1 MPRSPYQSDFAV
13 VREPEPVV
21 ETLDNIAGIDAVQ
34 LPRAVLRSNEASA
47 RSTKIVMTLTF
58 VMLAILVLI
67 CAIGPHI
74 PSGE

>member
-1 MPRSPYQSDFAV
+1 MPRSPLQSDFTVTREELPVEAV
-13 VREPEPVV
+13 DGLSPE
-21 ETLDNIAGIDAVQ
+21 EAAE
-34 LPRAVLRSNEASA
+34 LPRAFLRSNEASA

-58 VMLAILVLI
+58 VMLAVLLLI